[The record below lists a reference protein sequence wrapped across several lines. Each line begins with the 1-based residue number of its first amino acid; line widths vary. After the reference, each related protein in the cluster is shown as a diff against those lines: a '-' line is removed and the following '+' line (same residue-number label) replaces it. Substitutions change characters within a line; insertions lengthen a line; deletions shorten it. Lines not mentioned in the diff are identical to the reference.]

1 MKSSKI
7 RKGDFGY
14 IQKQKRTRLLRTLAC
29 FLLPAAFFTVGMVLN
44 QGDRYN
50 IYTIIALVGCIP
62 ACMSLVSM
70 IMMWMQKPMRRELYE
85 EIQPHAGDLL
95 MAYEMYMTTRDI
107 SIFVDAAA
115 ICGEYVAAYTD
126 RPARRKDLDFMEQHI
141 TKTLRANKYKMTVK
155 IFDQK
160 KAFLERLDTL
170 RIRQADLEAAAGRNF
185 TPDEKYSDLTR
196 SELVKHLLLA
206 ISL

>member
-1 MKSSKI
+1 MKNTKI

-14 IQKQKRTRLLRTLAC
+14 IRKQKLVRLLRTLAC
-29 FLLPAAFFTVGMVLN
+29 FLLPLAFFTVGYVLN
-44 QGDRYN
+44 RGDRYN

-62 ACMSLVSM
+62 ACMSLVGM
-70 IMMWMQKPMRRELYE
+70 IMMWMQKPMRSELYE
-85 EIQPHAGDLL
+85 EIQAHAGELV
-95 MAYEMYMTTRDI
+95 MSYEMYMTTREI

-115 ICGEYVAAYTD
+115 VCGETVAAYTD
-126 RPARRKDLDFMEQHI
+126 RPAKRKDLDFMEQHI
-141 TKTLRANKYKMTVK
+141 EKTLRANHYKMSVK

-170 RIRQADLEAAAGRNF
+170 RSRREELEAAASAQF
-185 TPDEKYSDLTR
+185 KPDEKYPELTR
-196 SELVKHLLLA
+196 SQMVKHLLLA

>member
-14 IQKQKRTRLLRTLAC
+14 IRKQKLVRLLRTLAF
-29 FLLPAAFFTVGMVLN
+29 FLLPAGIFTVGYVLN
-44 QGDRYN
+44 RGDRYN
-50 IYTIIALVGCIP
+50 IYTVIALVGCIP
-62 ACMSLVSM
+62 ACMSLVGT
-70 IMMWMQKPMRRELYE
+70 IVMWMQKPMTQELYQ
-85 EIQPHAGDLL
+85 EIQPHAGSLL
-95 MAYEMYMTTRDI
+95 MVYEMYMTTREI

-115 ICGEYVAAYTD
+115 VCGGYVAAYTD
-126 RPARRKDLDFMEQHI
+126 RPAKRKDLEFMESHI
-141 TKTLRANKYKMTVK
+141 EKTLRANKYRMSVK

-170 RIRQADLEAAAGRNF
+170 RSRQEEFEASASENF
-185 TPDEKYSDLTR
+185 TPDEKYPDLSR

>member
-1 MKSSKI
+1 MNRTNI

-14 IQKQKRTRLLRTLAC
+14 IRKQKRVRLLRTLAC
-29 FLLPAAFFTVGMVLN
+29 FLLPLAIFCVGYALN
-44 QGDRYN
+44 RGDRYN
-50 IYTIIALVGCIP
+50 IYTVIALVGCIP
-62 ACMSLVSM
+62 ACMSLVGM
-70 IMMWMQKPMRRELYE
+70 IMMWMQKPMSRELYR
-85 EIQPHAGDLL
+85 EIRSHAGDLL
-95 MAYEMYMTTRDI
+95 MSYEMYMTTREI

-115 ICGEYVAAYTD
+115 ICGGYVAAYTD
-126 RPARRKDLDFMEQHI
+126 RPAKRKDLDFMEKHI
-141 TKTLRANKYKMTVK
+141 EKTLRANKYRMSVK

-170 RIRQADLEAAAGRNF
+170 RARQQEFESAASENF
-185 TPDEKYSDLTR
+185 TPDEKYPDLTR